1 MGADK
6 SRTTPTQLSEIMSTE
21 LVTLDP
27 DETLREA
34 VTLFADHDISGAPVV
49 AAGQLVGVI
58 STTDIIAV
66 EASSPGV
73 PAEQPQHANWG
84 DRDEPTEWVEGEEPP
99 PAYFLELWDDAGP
112 PVDVRVAETF
122 GPEWD
127 TLAEH
132 TVAEAMTRTIL
143 SLPPATTVEEA
154 ARFMADHRIHRLLV
168 MDGERLVGWV
178 TSTDVLDA
186 VGERVEPAARAS
198 APRQEATTDQVS
210 PLEQESSTGGFV
222 IGPTD
227 RGSDIG
233 FRPRGVL
240 GLDEW

>member
-1 MGADK
+1 MGPDK
-6 SRTTPTQLSEIMSTE
+6 WKAGPTKLSEIMSSE

-27 DETLREA
+27 EDTLREA
-34 VTLFADHDISGAPVV
+34 VTLFADYDISGAPVV

-84 DRDEPTEWVEGEEPP
+84 EWDGPTEWIEGEEPP
-99 PAYFLELWDDAGP
+99 PAYFLELWDDAGA
-112 PVDVRVAETF
+112 PVDVRVAKTV

-127 TLAEH
+127 ALADH
-132 TVAEAMTRTIL
+132 TVADAMTRTIL
-143 SLPPATTVEEA
+143 SLPPETTVEEA
-154 ARFMADHRIHRLLV
+154 ARFMADQKIHRLLV
-168 MDGERLVGWV
+168 MDGERLIGLV
-178 TSTDVLDA
+178 TSTDVLNA
-186 VGERVEPAARAS
+186 VGERAGPRAPAS
-198 APRQEATTDQVS
+198 APPTEATADQV
-210 PLEQESSTGGFV
+210 PPVEEASSAGGFV

-227 RGSDIG
+227 SGTDIG
-233 FRPRGVL
+233 FRPRGVR